1 MDPAVYGAPGVIG
14 LLKKECHVMV
24 LGAVKGRAGAYRK
37 RFHPLTAPARRD
49 RGMLVGTKGR
59 PNGVDCASGGSNKGL
74 SKKLA
79 K

>member
-1 MDPAVYGAPGVIG
+1 MIG

-24 LGAVKGRAGAYRK
+24 LGAVKGRARARAAK
-37 RFHPLTAPARRD
+37 RFHPLTAPARHD